1 MDIKQLNEELE
12 KLLQKTSFNEIK
24 SYPFSESLSIL
35 NKNDGPGSPCPVL
48 DIRRKAFSFLP
59 LSMILV
65 VGLS

>member
-35 NKNDGPGSPCPVL
+35 NKKIKGKFCYIKD
-48 DIRRKAFSFLP
+48 LP
-59 LSMILV
+59 FYS
-65 VGLS
+65 